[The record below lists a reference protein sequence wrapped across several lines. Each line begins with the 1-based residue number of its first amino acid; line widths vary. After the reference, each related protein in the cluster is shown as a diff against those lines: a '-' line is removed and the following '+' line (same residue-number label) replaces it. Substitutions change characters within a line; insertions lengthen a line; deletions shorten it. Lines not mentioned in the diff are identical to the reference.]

1 MNNTRKKSPEGEFIN
16 SKEIPAQVSAP
27 LIAPLAAPPVASLA
41 APLAERIKLRRADLA
56 LGELPVQGRLS
67 TLRGLT
73 LEAEGCKAA
82 IGTRCLID
90 TVSGSSIEAQVVGFN
105 RDRTLL
111 MPAGSVEG
119 IRSQARVRPISG
131 QALAPTGDGLL
142 GRVIDARGAPIDL
155 LGPLKSDGQ
164 VALLGKPINP
174 LSRAPVNTSFDVGVR
189 AINGLIT
196 LGSGQRVGL
205 FAGSGVGKSALLGMM
220 TKYSEAD
227 VTVIGLIGERG
238 REVADFIRDTLG
250 KQGLENAVVVAVP
263 ADQPP
268 LLRLQGA
275 MLATAIAESFRERGR
290 QVLLLVDS
298 LTRFA
303 QAQREIGLA
312 TGEPPTSKGYP
323 PSAFAILPQL
333 VERAGKLASGGS
345 ITAIYTVLAEGDDH
359 NDPVVDAAR
368 AVLDG
373 HIVLTRALSDASH
386 YPAIDIGASVSR
398 IRAAVNS
405 PEEDQLIRRAL
416 KLAAAYRAQEDMLR
430 VGLYQRGSDPVLDEA
445 VAIWPKLQR
454 YLQQSVNEAINIETS
469 RRQLSDVLG
478 INP

>member
-1 MNNTRKKSPEGEFIN
+1 MQASTLKQRIGQRR
-16 SKEIPAQVSAP
+16 SKLCVP
-27 LIAPLAAPPVASLA
+27 
-41 APLAERIKLRRADLA
+41 
-56 LGELPVQGRLS
+56 ELPVEGRLS

-82 IGTRCLID
+82 IGARCLID
-90 TVSGSSIEAQVVGFN
+90 TVSGDSIEAQVVGFN
-105 RDRTLL
+105 RERTLL
-111 MPAGSVEG
+111 MPAGSLEG
-119 IRSQARVRPISG
+119 LRSQARVRPIPG
-131 QALAPTGDGLL
+131 QATAPAGDALL
-142 GRVIDARGAPIDL
+142 GRVIDARGQAIDS
-155 LGPLKSDGQ
+155 LGPMPISTRVPLM
-164 VALLGKPINP
+164 GKPINP
-174 LSRAPVNTSFDVGVR
+174 LDRAAVKDSFDVGVR
-189 AINGLIT
+189 SINGLVT
-196 LGSGQRVGL
+196 LGRGQRVGL

-220 TKYSEAD
+220 TRHSEAE

-238 REVADFIRDTLG
+238 REVNDFVRETLG
-250 KQGLENAVVVAVP
+250 KEGMKKAVVVAVP

-275 MLATAIAESFRERGR
+275 MLATAIAESFRDRGK

-323 PSAFAILPQL
+323 PSAFAMLPQL
-333 VERAGKLASGGS
+333 VERAGNMAHGGS
-345 ITAIYTVLAEGDDH
+345 ITAIYTVLAEGDDQ

-373 HIVLTRALSDASH
+373 HIVLTRALSDAAH

-398 IRAAVNS
+398 TRSSVNT
-405 PEEDQLIRRAL
+405 PEQEVVIKRAL

-445 VAIWPKLQR
+445 VAVWPKLQR
-454 YLQQSVNEAINIETS
+454 FLQQSMDAGVNIPTC
-469 RRQLSDVLG
+469 RKQLADVLG
-478 INP
+478 MGV

>member
-1 MNNTRKKSPEGEFIN
+1 MEASTLKQRIGQRR
-16 SKEIPAQVSAP
+16 SK
-27 LIAPLAAPPVASLA
+27 LAAS
-41 APLAERIKLRRADLA
+41 
-56 LGELPVQGRLS
+56 ELPVEGRLS

-82 IGTRCLID
+82 IGARCLID
-90 TVSGSSIEAQVVGFN
+90 TVSGDSIEAQVVGFN
-105 RDRTLL
+105 RERTLL
-111 MPAGSVEG
+111 MPAGSLDG
-119 IRSQARVRPISG
+119 LRSQARVRPIPG
-131 QALAPTGDGLL
+131 QATAPAGDALL
-142 GRVIDARGAPIDL
+142 GRVIDARGQPIDS
-155 LGPLKSDGQ
+155 LGPMHISAKVPLM
-164 VALLGKPINP
+164 GKPINP
-174 LSRAPVNTSFDVGVR
+174 LDRAGVKDSFDVGVR
-189 AINGLIT
+189 SINGLVT
-196 LGSGQRVGL
+196 LGRGQRVGL

-220 TKYSEAD
+220 TRHSEAE

-238 REVADFIRDTLG
+238 REVNDFVRETLG
-250 KQGLENAVVVAVP
+250 KEGMKKAVVVAVP

-275 MLATAIAESFRERGR
+275 MLATAIAESFRDRGK

-323 PSAFAILPQL
+323 PSAFAMLPQL
-333 VERAGKLASGGS
+333 VERAGNMAHGGS
-345 ITAIYTVLAEGDDH
+345 ITAIYTVLAEGDDQ

-398 IRAAVNS
+398 TRSSVNT
-405 PEEDQLIRRAL
+405 PDQELLIKRAL

-430 VGLYQRGSDPVLDEA
+430 VGLYKRGSDPVLDEA
-445 VAIWPKLQR
+445 VAVWPKLQR
-454 YLQQSVNEAINIETS
+454 FLQQSMTDGVDIPTC
-469 RRQLSDVLG
+469 RKQLADVLG
-478 INP
+478 VGH

>member
-1 MNNTRKKSPEGEFIN
+1 MSELISRESLKARLKKH
-16 SKEIPAQVSAP
+16 QTTLTV
-27 LIAPLAAPPVASLA
+27 
-41 APLAERIKLRRADLA
+41 
-56 LGELPVQGRLS
+56 GELPVQGRLS
-67 TLRGLT
+67 ALRGLT

-82 IGTRCLID
+82 IGSRCLID
-90 TVSGSSIEAQVVGFN
+90 TVSGRQIEAEVVGFN

-111 MPAGSVEG
+111 MPAGPVDG
-119 IRSQARVRPISG
+119 LRSQARVQPVSG
-131 QALAPTGDGLL
+131 RASAPTGDALL
-142 GRVIDARGAPIDL
+142 GRVIDARGFPIDS
-155 LGPLKSDGQ
+155 LGQMQINRRVPLISP
-164 VALLGKPINP
+164 PINP
-174 LSRAPVNTSFDVGVR
+174 LSRAPINIPFDVGVR

-196 LGSGQRVGL
+196 LGRGQRIGL

-220 TKYSEAD
+220 TRHSEAE

-238 REVADFIRDTLG
+238 REVNDFVRETLG
-250 KQGLENAVVVAVP
+250 KQGMQRAIVVAVP

-290 QVLLLVDS
+290 QVLLLIDS

-323 PSAFAILPQL
+323 PSAFAMLPQL
-333 VERAGKLASGGS
+333 VERSGNLKNGGS
-345 ITAIYTVLAEGDDH
+345 ITAIYTVLAEGDDQ

-373 HIVLTRALSDASH
+373 HIVLTRELSDAAH

-398 IRAAVNS
+398 TRSAVNTDQ
-405 PEEDQLIRRAL
+405 EERVIKRAL
-416 KLAAAYRAQEDMLR
+416 KLAATYRAQEDMLR
-430 VGLYQRGSDPVLDEA
+430 VGLYQRGSDPLLDEA
-445 VAIWPKLQR
+445 VGVWPKLQR
-454 YLQQSVNEAINIETS
+454 YLQQSVS
-469 RRQLSDVLG
+469 DGVDLVKCRKQLAEIVGL
-478 INP
+478 

>member
-1 MNNTRKKSPEGEFIN
+1 MTNTSGTTERGDGSSVNEQARSSFQTISQRIN
-16 SKEIPAQVSAP
+16 
-27 LIAPLAAPPVASLA
+27 
-41 APLAERIKLRRADLA
+41 LRRSGLTA
-56 LGELPVQGRLS
+56 GELPVQGRLS

-90 TVSGSSIEAQVVGFN
+90 TVAGPSVEAQVVGFN

-111 MPAGSVEG
+111 MPAGPVAG
-119 IRSQARVRPISG
+119 LRSQARIRPVSG
-131 QALAPTGDGLL
+131 QATAPTGNALL
-142 GRVIDARGAPIDL
+142 GRVIDARGNPIDS
-155 LGPLKSDGQ
+155 LGPLKADGKVPLMGQ
-164 VALLGKPINP
+164 PINP
-174 LSRAPVNTSFDVGVR
+174 LNRAPISRCFDVGVR
-189 AINGLIT
+189 SINGLVT
-196 LGSGQRVGL
+196 LGRGQRVGL

-220 TKYSEAD
+220 TKHSEAD

-238 REVADFIRDTLG
+238 REVNDFVCETLG
-250 KQGLENAVVVAVP
+250 VEGMKRAVVVAVP

-275 MLATAIAESFRERGR
+275 MLATAIAESFRNRGS
-290 QVLLLVDS
+290 QVLLLIDS

-323 PSAFAILPQL
+323 PSSFAMLPQL
-333 VERAGKLASGGS
+333 VERAGNMATGGS
-345 ITAIYTVLAEGDDH
+345 ITAIYTVLAEGDDQ

-373 HIVLTRALSDASH
+373 HIVLTRALSDAAH
-386 YPAIDIGASVSR
+386 YPAIDIGASISR
-398 IRAAVNS
+398 TRAAVNA
-405 PEEDQLIRRAL
+405 PEQEQVIRRAL
-416 KLAAAYRAQEDMLR
+416 KLSAAYRAQEDMLR

-445 VAIWPKLQR
+445 VTVWPKLQR
-454 YLQQSVNEAINIETS
+454 YLQQSMNEGIDILTCRA
-469 RRQLSDVLG
+469 QLADLLG
-478 INP
+478 GQTR

>member
-1 MNNTRKKSPEGEFIN
+1 MNVITPQLKSQG
-16 SKEIPAQVSAP
+16 SLKERLEQRR
-27 LIAPLAAPPVASLA
+27 ASLSV
-41 APLAERIKLRRADLA
+41 
-56 LGELPVQGRLS
+56 GELPVQGQLS
-67 TLRGLT
+67 ALRGLT

-82 IGTRCLID
+82 IGSRCLID
-90 TVSGSSIEAQVVGFN
+90 TVTGGQVEAEVVGFN

-111 MPAGSVEG
+111 MPAGPVDG
-119 IRSQARVRPISG
+119 LRSQARVRPISG
-131 QALAPTGDGLL
+131 RASAPVGDALL
-142 GRVIDARGAPIDL
+142 GRVVDARGCPIDS
-155 LGPLKSDGQ
+155 LGPLDSIHR
-164 VALLGKPINP
+164 APLMSPPINP
-174 LSRAPVNTSFDVGVR
+174 LSRAPIDTPFDVGVR

-196 LGSGQRVGL
+196 LGRGQRIGL

-220 TKYSEAD
+220 TKHSEAE

-238 REVADFIRDTLG
+238 REVNDFVRETLG
-250 KQGLENAVVVAVP
+250 KQGMKRAIVVAVP

-275 MLATAIAESFRERGR
+275 MLATAIAESFRDRGK

-323 PSAFAILPQL
+323 PSAFAMLPQL
-333 VERAGKLASGGS
+333 VERSGNLAKGGS
-345 ITAIYTVLAEGDDH
+345 ITAIYTVLAEGDDQ
-359 NDPVVDAAR
+359 NDPIVDAAR

-373 HIVLTRALSDASH
+373 HIVLTRELSDAAH

-398 IRAAVNS
+398 TRSAVNTAQQ
-405 PEEDQLIRRAL
+405 EHTIKRAL

-430 VGLYQRGSDPVLDEA
+430 VGLYQRGSDSLLDEA
-445 VAIWPKLQR
+445 VGMWPKLQR
-454 YLQQSVNEAINIETS
+454 FLQQSVDDGIDMATC
-469 RRQLSDVLG
+469 RQQLADVVG
-478 INP
+478 Q